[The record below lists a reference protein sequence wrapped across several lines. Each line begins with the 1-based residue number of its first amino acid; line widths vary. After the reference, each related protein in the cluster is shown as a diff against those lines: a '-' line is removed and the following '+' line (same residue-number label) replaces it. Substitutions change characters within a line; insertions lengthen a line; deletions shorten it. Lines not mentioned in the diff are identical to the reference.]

1 MRADHTLDQRLD
13 NHDFTGLAVEKIG
26 DLAMGSSKF
35 DPKCYSFEFEYRRDM
50 VREKEISDFFL
61 EVLINWVLFGIFGYL
76 EKDTDLNN

>member
-35 DPKCYSFEFEYRRDM
+35 DPKCYSFQFEYRR
-50 VREKEISDFFL
+50 VRYGKGERNKWFFFR
-61 EVLINWVLFGIFGYL
+61 NF
-76 EKDTDLNN
+76 N